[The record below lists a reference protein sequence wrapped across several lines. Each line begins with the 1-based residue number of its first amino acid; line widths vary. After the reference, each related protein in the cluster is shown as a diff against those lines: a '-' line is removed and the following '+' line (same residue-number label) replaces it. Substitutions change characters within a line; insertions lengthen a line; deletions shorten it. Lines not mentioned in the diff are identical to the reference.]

1 MSGSEIGLFQFW
13 EFSGRK
19 ARKNK
24 GFDDNGYDR
33 QFLAEKPRKAS
44 VYKGF
49 DGIFCE
55 RVIKWIFGVGKVV
68 GEELVMVSEG

>member
-1 MSGSEIGLFQFW
+1 MPGSEIGLFQFW
-13 EFSGRK
+13 KFSGLK

-33 QFLAEKPRKAS
+33 QFLAEKARKARKH
-44 VYKGF
+44 KGF

-55 RVIKWIFGVGKVV
+55 LIIWDVGRV
-68 GEELVMVSEG
+68 